1 MLKTLGVTGKA
12 IAEQSVYGI
21 GDPLK
26 NTEDFTVH
34 LKNGLKSMGTSFK
47 KLRR

>member
-26 NTEDFTVH
+26 PRRLTVH
-34 LKNGLKSMGTSFK
+34 TKKYGLKSMGTSFK

>member
-21 GDPLK
+21 GDPLIQ
-26 NTEDFTVH
+26 EDLLYT
-34 LKNGLKSMGTSFK
+34 
-47 KLRR
+47 